1 MIDPG
6 FWAGRR
12 VLLTGHTGFK
22 GAWLA
27 AWLERLDADTTG
39 FALAPDT
46 VPSLFA
52 ILEPWPRLT
61 SKLGDIRDPEAV
73 AAAVAAADPE
83 IVIHM
88 AAQALVRRSYRQPV
102 ETIATNVMGAVH
114 LMQALRECRNLKA
127 VVVVTSDKTYAKA
140 DDGAPFKEG
149 DCLGGD
155 DPYSAS
161 KAAAEIVTAAFARSF
176 LEGEGIAVATARGG
190 NALGGGD
197 WAVDRLVTD
206 YWIAVTRRQPLI
218 LRYPGAKRPWQHVL
232 DLLAGYLL
240 YAERLATDPDG
251 LPRALNFGPEAAGQ
265 ITTAELADRLLRAV
279 PGTAG
284 WREADGEAPPETI
297 ALNLDASLA
306 FEALGWRPALSTDD
320 MVAWTAGWYLSLA
333 AGADMRIITTDQ
345 IADYMDRA

>member
-1 MIDPG
+1 MLDPR

-22 GAWLA
+22 GAWMA
-27 AWLERLDADTTG
+27 AWLERLGAETTG
-39 FALAPDT
+39 FALPPET

-52 ILEPWPRLT
+52 MLAPWPKLT
-61 SKLGDIRDPEAV
+61 SKLGDIRDADSV
-73 AAAVAAADPE
+73 AAAVAASDPE

-88 AAQALVRRSYRQPV
+88 AAQALVRRSYRKPV
-102 ETIATNVMGAVH
+102 ETIGTNVMGTVH
-114 LMQALRECRNLKA
+114 LLQALRECRSLEA

-149 DCLGGD
+149 DALGGE

-161 KAAAEIVTAAFARSF
+161 KAAAEMVTAAFARSF
-176 LEGEGIAVATARGG
+176 LESGGVAVATARGG

-197 WAVDRLVTD
+197 WSEDRLIRD

-218 LRYPGAKRPWQHVL
+218 LRNPGAKRPWQHVL

-251 LPRALNFGPEAAGQ
+251 VPRALNFGPEEAGQ
-265 ITTAELADRLLRAV
+265 ITTAEFADRLLRAV
-279 PGTAG
+279 PGAQG
-284 WREADGEAPPETI
+284 WREADGEGPPETI
-297 ALNLDASLA
+297 TLKLDASLA
-306 FEALGWRPALSTDD
+306 LETLGWRPALSIDD
-320 MVAWTAGWYLSLA
+320 IVAWTAGWYLSLA
-333 AGADMRIITTDQ
+333 AGADMRTVTTDQ
-345 IADYMDRA
+345 IADYMDRV